1 MAWWHPFIFWRS
13 DDEIAA
19 YIVEEVAAGRIP
31 RELAPACERALRDEA
46 AGKCIVMRN
55 PAPAIVFRT
64 VGFLPA
70 RFPVQSA
77 ITAVSH

>member
-46 AGKCIVMRN
+46 AGKCVVMRD
-55 PAPAIVFRT
+55 PKIVRR
-64 VGFLPA
+64 LPRSPEEA
-70 RFPVQSA
+70 RGLIVR
-77 ITAVSH
+77 